1 MALLCETV
9 TASNMAD
16 LLSARDR
23 VTAADMVELRLDGVE
38 NPNVGAAL
46 GGRQLPVVV
55 TCRARWEGGRFD
67 GSEEERRSILKQALE
82 GGAEFVD
89 VEWRAGFADLIA
101 RDPRRIV
108 LSSHD
113 FEGIPSDLPDRARAM
128 RATGAG
134 VVKLAV
140 SPARLCDTVPL
151 IEIARGGDAVVIGM
165 GDIGFPSRVLAE
177 RFGSR
182 WTYAGNAVAPGQVP
196 AVRMARDYG
205 FRRVTATSR
214 LFGVVSTNAMH
225 SLSPAMHNAAFTAAG
240 IDAVYVPLPTAD
252 FGDFLAFADALGIE
266 GVSVT
271 IPFKIAAL
279 EAAVEVDDIASRV
292 GAANTLRRTREG
304 WAATNT
310 DVAGFLS
317 PLAAA
322 FPGDLRRRR
331 ASVLGAGG
339 AARAVVV
346 ALRDRGACVTL
357 HARRAEQAAAVVAD
371 LGGDVGE
378 WPPTPGSWDLLVN
391 CTPLGGVGKAEE
403 SPLPGGPF
411 GGQLVYDLTYGRTVP
426 PLLADAQR
434 AGCATLDGLPMLAAQ
449 AEQQFEW
456 WTGQRPPA
464 GVMEAALRT
473 RICN

>member
-9 TASNMAD
+9 TATTMAD
-16 LLSARDR
+16 LLAARDR

-38 NPNVGAAL
+38 SPDVRAAL
-46 GGRQLPVVV
+46 SGRRLPVVV
-55 TCRARWEGGRFD
+55 TCRAKWEGGRFD
-67 GSEEERRSILKQALE
+67 GSEEERRSILEQALD

-89 VEWRAGFADLIA
+89 VEWRAGFSDLVA

-113 FEGIPSDLPDRARAM
+113 FTGIPSDLPDQARAM
-128 RATGAG
+128 RASGAG

-140 SPARLCDTVPL
+140 LPARLIDTVPL
-151 IEIARGGDAVVIGM
+151 MEVARGGDAVVIGM
-165 GDIGFPSRVLAE
+165 GDSGFPSRVLAE

-182 WTYAGNAVAPGQVP
+182 WTYAGNAVAPGQVS
-196 AVRMARDYG
+196 ATRMEGDYG
-205 FRRVTATSR
+205 FRRVTRAAR

-225 SLSPAMHNAAFTAAG
+225 SLSPAMHNAAFAAAG
-240 IDAVYVPLPTAD
+240 IDAAYVPLPTSEFD
-252 FGDFLAFADALGIE
+252 DFLAFADALGIE

-271 IPFKIAAL
+271 IPFKIDAIHAA
-279 EAAVEVDDIASRV
+279 AEVDDLAARV
-292 GAANTLRRTREG
+292 GAANTLRRTPTG

-310 DVAGFLS
+310 DVAGFLA
-317 PLAAA
+317 PLTAA
-322 FPGDLRRRR
+322 FSGDLRRSR

-346 ALRDRGACVTL
+346 ALRDRGATVRV

-371 LGGDVGE
+371 LGGAVGE
-378 WPPTPGSWDLLVN
+378 WPPAPGSWDLLVN
-391 CTPLGGVGKAEE
+391 CTPLGGAGKHEA

-411 GGQLVYDLTYGRTVP
+411 DGELVYDLTYGRTAP
-426 PLLADAQR
+426 PLVADAQR